1 MSRMKVPLWTR
12 TGADQVVPS
21 SECVTKMFCPAPK
34 SFQEMYIRP
43 KKGLAALLSTH
54 IDSRSSAP
62 PLWAQAPTVQVI
74 ASSEVQRPIPWP
86 PHPPAKSPA
95 NHLANA
101 LL

>member
-1 MSRMKVPLWTR
+1 MLRMKVPLWTC

-21 SECVTKMFCPAPK
+21 SEWVTKMFCPAPK

-62 PLWAQAPTVQVI
+62 PLWAQAPMVQVI
-74 ASSEVQRPIPWP
+74 ASVEVHRPIPRP
-86 PHPPAKSPA
+86 PHPLTKSPA
-95 NHLANA
+95 NHLPSA